1 MGACRTFGIPLPS
14 CGKGALIDRQSLSI
28 PALRLV
34 RPAGQPFAP
43 LMAKTAKRRRSFL
56 LALLYGISAKVFHAK
71 GGVYLWLFTIAPSRL

>member
-1 MGACRTFGIPLPS
+1 MGACKMFGIPLPS

-43 LMAKTAKRRRSFL
+43 LMAKTARKRRSFL
-56 LALLYGISAKVFHAK
+56 LALLYRISARVSHAK
-71 GGVYLWLFTIAPSRL
+71 GGVYLWLFTIAPSRS